1 MKTAKKR
8 PTPSEKSLANL
19 KPIRSS
25 EEARRYGA
33 IGNKKKKELKERK
46 KLLLDDIREVVTA
59 EIAVPKALYESLRE
73 LSVPIKRTET
83 IDKVVFYRAL
93 LKSIKDGNADQLL
106 KIAEFAGMRF
116 TEEETNASAM
126 TPDTEMMLST
136 IFAQGR
142 KVEPKQPESAST
154 AESANGADGAAKT
167 EGASGTH
174 AAEPS
179 ITVFSGLG

>member
-1 MKTAKKR
+1 M
-8 PTPSEKSLANL
+8 

-25 EEARRYGA
+25 ERAKKLSALGLKKRLE
-33 IGNKKKKELKERK
+33 NKDRK

-59 EIAVPKALYESLRE
+59 EIAVPKALYDSLKE
-73 LSVPIKRTET
+73 LNVPIQRKDT

-93 LKSIKDGNADQLL
+93 LRAIKEGNADQLL
-106 KIAEFAGMRF
+106 KIAEFAGMKF
-116 TEEETNASAM
+116 TEEENTASTM
-126 TPDTEMMLST
+126 TPDTELMLST
-136 IFAQGR
+136 LFAQGR
-142 KVEPKQPESAST
+142 KVEPKQPESVEP

>member
-1 MKTAKKR
+1 M
-8 PTPSEKSLANL
+8 

-25 EEARRYGA
+25 ERAKKLSALGLKKRLE
-33 IGNKKKKELKERK
+33 NKDRK

-59 EIAVPKALYESLRE
+59 EIAVPKALYDSLKE
-73 LSVPIKRTET
+73 LNVPIQRKDT

-93 LKSIKDGNADQLL
+93 LRAIKEGNADQLL
-106 KIAEFAGMRF
+106 KIAEFAGMKF
-116 TEEETNASAM
+116 TEEETPASTM
-126 TPDTEMMLST
+126 TPDTELMLST
-136 IFAQGR
+136 LFAQGR
-142 KVEPKQPESAST
+142 KVEPKQPEPVAP
-154 AESANGADGAAKT
+154 AEAVNGADGAAKT

>member
-1 MKTAKKR
+1 M
-8 PTPSEKSLANL
+8 

-25 EEARRYGA
+25 ERAKKLSALGLKKRLE
-33 IGNKKKKELKERK
+33 NKDRK

-59 EIAVPKALYESLRE
+59 EIAVPKALYDSLKE
-73 LSVPIKRTET
+73 LNVPIQRKDT

-93 LKSIKDGNADQLL
+93 LRAIKEGNADQLL

-116 TEEETNASAM
+116 TEEEAPASTM
-126 TPDTEMMLST
+126 TPDTELMLST
-136 IFAQGR
+136 LFAQGR
-142 KVEPKQPESAST
+142 KVEPKQPESGAH

-167 EGASGTH
+167 EGASGTN